1 VADISIKG
9 IIVYIGIREARP
21 GMTLAEDIELPKG
34 AGLVQKDKILSED
47 TIGLLTR
54 SGVTRISIVDHKVAP
69 QGAPIAQ
76 KAPIQQ
82 PAAAPS
88 ASAQAAPAPPP
99 VNVTGPACPPRIAV
113 AIAPD
118 AMSARLIIDPDGP
131 VSEEIEYNTIL
142 NALQQ
147 QGVFFGINTEMIPD
161 IVERWKANKRHY
173 EFERIAKGSQP
184 EPGKEGAYHIKVHY
198 LSNVADIEAIKKSS
212 YYWQALEKLGTL
224 HGITCDTVVAEKVFD
239 TPPIPGSNVKGEP
252 LITDQVIPT
261 KMTLGE
267 GVAFS
272 QDRSKIL
279 AKKPGILYHLSDTIG
294 LLNLNLNGSID
305 VTVDSD
311 VMTARLTIHSPG
323 EGGGM
328 PSEKEI
334 ITALHQARV
343 LWGLDTNAIADLVR
357 GFSEGRY
364 PAQPVIVAQGRP
376 PQNGENGKVDFLFNT
391 TTSLQPKVNPDGS
404 ADYKSV
410 NIVISVPKG
419 QELARLNPP
428 SKGTPGKNV
437 IGEDLPCKEGS
448 PGILPIGPNT
458 EPHPDNDDILI
469 ASVDGIVRFAGSYV
483 EVCEG
488 YVIKGDVDFSTG
500 NVKYDKSVI
509 INGDI
514 KAGFSVDCGGDLQVS
529 GIIED
534 CALAVG
540 GNLLC
545 KHGFIGQGKG
555 VIDCKGDVNLG
566 FLLNQTVRSRKSV
579 NVAKEAINSTIF
591 ARQSISVHGKPVSV
605 AGGMLVA
612 RELISLYTVGNQSGL
627 RTNIEVGLDYTLVEE
642 LKKNEEQVAE
652 VSQKSRKV
660 IDSIKK
666 YQHLVT
672 IKKHFTAQE
681 EFLFNKLRL
690 AMAKIEEQLRLLE
703 ERKKII
709 QTKMSELENAM
720 IKIEHS
726 AMPGTMFKIGDR
738 RFVVKE
744 EIIGPKTVR
753 LIRQEIHIL

>member
-1 VADISIKG
+1 MKAEG
-9 IIVYIGIREARP
+9 TIVYIGIREARP

-34 AGLVQKDKILSED
+34 AGLIQKNKVLSED
-47 TIGLLTR
+47 TLSLLIR
-54 SGVTRISIVDHKVAP
+54 AGVTRISIVDPSLTPRPASKVQAP
-69 QGAPIAQ
+69 KDREHGEP
-76 KAPIQQ
+76 PS
-82 PAAAPS
+82 AAA
-88 ASAQAAPAPPP
+88 QQAPAPPP
-99 VNVTGPACPPRIAV
+99 VTGPAFPPRMTVI
-113 AIAPD
+113 IAPD
-118 AMSARLIIDPDGP
+118 AMTARLIIDPEGP
-131 VSEEIEYNTIL
+131 VSEEIEYDAVMRAL
-142 NALQQ
+142 NQ

-161 IVERWKANKRHY
+161 IVQRWKANKRHY

-184 EPGKEGAYHIKVHY
+184 EPGKEGAYHIKAHY
-198 LSNVADIEAIKKSS
+198 LSNVADIEAVKQSS
-212 YYWQALEKLGTL
+212 YYWQAVEKLGTL
-224 HGITCDTVVAEKVFD
+224 HGVSAKTVVAEKVFD

-252 LITDQVIPT
+252 LITDQMVPT
-261 KMTLGE
+261 KITLGD

-272 QDRSKIL
+272 KDRSKIE
-279 AKKPGILYHLSDTIG
+279 AKKPGILYYMNDTIG
-294 LLNLNLNGSID
+294 LLNLNFNGSLE
-305 VTVDSD
+305 VTVDTD
-311 VMTARLTIHSPG
+311 LMTARLIIHPPG

-334 ITALHQARV
+334 TEALHHARV
-343 LWGLDTNAIADLVR
+343 LWGHDAGVIADLVK
-357 GFSEGRY
+357 GFTEGRF
-364 PAQPVIVAQGRP
+364 PAEPVVVARGRP
-376 PQNGENGKVDFLFNT
+376 PLNGENGKVDFLFNT

-419 QELARLNPP
+419 QELARLVPP
-428 SKGTPGKNV
+428 TKGTPGKNI

-448 PGILPIGPNT
+448 IGILPIGPNT
-458 EPHPDNDDILI
+458 EPHPDNDDVLV

-500 NVKYDKSVI
+500 NVKYEKSVI

-514 KAGFSVDCGGDLQVS
+514 KAGFSVDCGGDLQVA

-534 CALAVG
+534 CSLTVG

-555 VIDCKGDVNLG
+555 VIECKGDVNLG

-591 ARQSISVHGKPVSV
+591 ARQSISAHGKPISV

-612 RELISLYTVGNQSGL
+612 RELISLYGVGNQSGV

-652 VSQKSRKV
+652 VTQKSRKV
-660 IDSIKK
+660 VDAIKK

-709 QTKMSELENAM
+709 QAKMSELENAM

-744 EIIGPKTVR
+744 EIIGPKTIR
-753 LIRQEIHIL
+753 LIRQEIHVL